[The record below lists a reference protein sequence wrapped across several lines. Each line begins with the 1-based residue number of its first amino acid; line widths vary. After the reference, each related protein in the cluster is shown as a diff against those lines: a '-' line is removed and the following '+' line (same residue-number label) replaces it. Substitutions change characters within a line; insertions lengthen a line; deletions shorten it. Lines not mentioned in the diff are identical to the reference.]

1 MDLLISISLAKYF
14 PGDFNYKIVY
24 MFLFSA
30 WLVIRIYYFYFVLQN
45 VEMLNGQTP
54 DGNTYYE
61 QYNAPC
67 NVIRTGDCVYVRTD
81 MGRQLIAQVDSV
93 WTNKQ

>member
-1 MDLLISISLAKYF
+1 MFLICCLV
-14 PGDFNYKIVY
+14 GYKI
-24 MFLFSA
+24 FS
-30 WLVIRIYYFYFVLQN
+30 LYFFLQN
-45 VEMLNGQTP
+45 VELLNGQTP